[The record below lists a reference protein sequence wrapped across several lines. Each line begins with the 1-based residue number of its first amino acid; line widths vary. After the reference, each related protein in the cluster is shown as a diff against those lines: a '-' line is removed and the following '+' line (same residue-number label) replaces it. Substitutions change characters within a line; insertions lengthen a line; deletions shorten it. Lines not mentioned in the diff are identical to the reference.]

1 MSETEKIIKGLQCCG
16 QESDYGCGCDDCPYN
31 VDPDD
36 FTTCRQL
43 YTYAVKQLKQL
54 DALVK
59 ALDLEKKEGDSDDR
73 Q

>member
-1 MSETEKIIKGLQCCG
+1 MSETEKVIKGLECCG
-16 QESDYGCGCDDCPYN
+16 QESEYGCDDCPYN

-43 YTYAVKQLKQL
+43 YKDAVKQLKQL
-54 DALVK
+54 DAITK
-59 ALDLEKKEGDSDDR
+59 ALGLEKKEGDSDDR